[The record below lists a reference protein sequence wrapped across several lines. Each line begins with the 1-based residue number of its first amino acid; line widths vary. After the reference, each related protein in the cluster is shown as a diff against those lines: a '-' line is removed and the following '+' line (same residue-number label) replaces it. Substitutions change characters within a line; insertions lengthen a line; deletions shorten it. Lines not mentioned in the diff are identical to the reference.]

1 MMGSKKKKRVRD
13 AWISIFPS
21 PLLPIPR
28 HHLPQPGSAAHLIFL
43 QMEQPLPSRI
53 REYTY
58 PPVLKPFSS
67 HRELEMLVSP
77 GIHSCTPTQREMGKE
92 CWRLRVSVP
101 FHFWN
106 GPAIDKFLYFFF
118 IIVFIGIIPNGNFFQ
133 ERFVWYLKVELALH
147 SGEKSKSSLCYK
159 AACFSLGRCWRQ
171 KCTVACLS
179 IFHLQEHL
187 FIDLC
192 LYILKVCSVNLF
204 FEI

>member
-1 MMGSKKKKRVRD
+1 M
-13 AWISIFPS
+13 WP
-21 PLLPIPR
+21 
-28 HHLPQPGSAAHLIFL
+28 HHLPIFSAS
-43 QMEQPLPSRI
+43 QEG
-53 REYTY
+53 
-58 PPVLKPFSS
+58 
-67 HRELEMLVSP
+67 LVSEWALN
-77 GIHSCTPTQREMGKE
+77 GLFLKKSVRSRAASTHSCTPTQREMGKE

-106 GPAIDKFLYFFF
+106 GPAIDKFLFFFF
-118 IIVFIGIIPNGNFFQ
+118 IIVFIGIIPNDNFFQ

-147 SGEKSKSSLCYK
+147 SGEKSRSSLCYK

-192 LYILKVCSVNLF
+192 LYILKVCGINLF